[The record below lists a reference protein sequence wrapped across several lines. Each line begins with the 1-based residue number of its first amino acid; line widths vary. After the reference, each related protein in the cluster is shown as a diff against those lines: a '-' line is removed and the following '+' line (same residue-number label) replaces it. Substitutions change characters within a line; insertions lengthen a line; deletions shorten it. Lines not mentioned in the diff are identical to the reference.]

1 VRLLPPS
8 TFAPVFEP
16 LRDRRIGFVRP
27 FGNVGDLMIEAGT
40 LQLFEHY
47 DIDWTPFDP
56 DAPAPVDELVFG
68 GGGNMGDLHPDNVA
82 LRARCMTHG
91 LPMTILPQSFVSREQ
106 AGYHR
111 VWVRER
117 ISLRH
122 CRSASLAP
130 DLALGLAYETDTPTE
145 HETGVFLREDVES
158 AVRRPAD
165 TRDPVPLCAT
175 PEQYLELAA
184 RHAHIVTDRLH
195 FAIAGLLTGRE
206 VTLLPNSYHKNEGVY
221 EAWLADLGCH
231 WARSVR
237 RALSAA
243 RRRQAA
249 ARER

>member
-1 VRLLPPS
+1 MRLLPAA

-27 FGNVGDLMIEAGT
+27 HGNVGDRMIEAGT
-40 LQLFEHY
+40 VQLFEHFGV
-47 DIDWTPFDP
+47 DWTLFDP
-56 DAPAPVDELVFG
+56 DAPTAVDELVFG

-82 LRARCMTHG
+82 LRARCLAHR
-91 LPMTILPQSFVSREQ
+91 LPMTILPQSFVSREE
-106 AGYHR
+106 AGYQY

-122 CRSASLAP
+122 CRRASLAP
-130 DLALGLAYETDTPTE
+130 DLALGLSYETDTE
-145 HETGVFLREDVES
+145 AQHETGVFLREDVEN

-165 TRDPVPLCAT
+165 ARDPVALCAT
-175 PEQYLELAA
+175 PEEYLELAA
-184 RHAHIVTDRLH
+184 SHAHVVTDRLH
-195 FAIAGLLTGRE
+195 FAIAGLITGRE

-243 RRRQAA
+243 RKRATVGRS
-249 ARER
+249 R